1 MALYAARIGAHS
13 AQIKAL
19 GIIAVKYRIATP
31 ANQCLWHVASPA
43 AATAAAAAS
52 YRMNSV

>member
-31 ANQCLWHVASPA
+31 ANQCLWHRQQQQQQQRRLPIE
-43 AATAAAAAS
+43 
-52 YRMNSV
+52 